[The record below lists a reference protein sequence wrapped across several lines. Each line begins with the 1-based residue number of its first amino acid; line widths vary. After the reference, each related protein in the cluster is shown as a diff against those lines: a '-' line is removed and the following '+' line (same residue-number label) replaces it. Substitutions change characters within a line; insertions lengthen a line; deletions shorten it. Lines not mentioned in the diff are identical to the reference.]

1 MAVFLIFI
9 LKYLISDIYSCRRF
23 LVLPLCPYF
32 DLVAGLTL
40 GDGDA
45 AGDGLAAGLG
55 FIAGAAVSLPGE
67 DAAAGD
73 VVAAGEF
80 VLTAGSHADTNA
92 MARIVVSRSMN

>member
-1 MAVFLIFI
+1 M
-9 LKYLISDIYSCRRF
+9 
-23 LVLPLCPYF
+23 CPYF
-32 DLVAGLTL
+32 DLVACLTL

-45 AGDGLAAGLG
+45 PGDGLAAGLG
-55 FIAGAAVSLPGE
+55 LVAGAAVSLPGE

-92 MARIVVSRSMN
+92 MARIVVSTSMN

>member
-1 MAVFLIFI
+1 VIFTLAVAFLI
-9 LKYLISDIYSCRRF
+9 
-23 LVLPLCPYF
+23 LPLCPYF
-32 DLVAGLTL
+32 VLVAGLTL

-55 FIAGAAVSLPGE
+55 LVAGATVSLPGE

-73 VVAAGEF
+73 VVPAGEF
-80 VLTAGSHADTNA
+80 VLAAGSHADTNA

>member
-1 MAVFLIFI
+1 MIFT
-9 LKYLISDIYSCRRF
+9 LGVAF

-32 DLVAGLTL
+32 DLAVGLTL

-45 AGDGLAAGLG
+45 ACDGLAAGLG
-55 FIAGAAVSLPGE
+55 LVAGAAVSLPGE

-73 VVAAGEF
+73 VVPAGEF
-80 VLTAGSHADTNA
+80 VLTLGSHADTNA

>member
-1 MAVFLIFI
+1 MFLILI
-9 LKYLISDIYSCRRF
+9 LKYLISDIYSCRRIP
-23 LVLPLCPYF
+23 VLPSCPYF
-32 DLVAGLTL
+32 DLVTGLTL

-55 FIAGAAVSLPGE
+55 FVAGVAVSLPGE

-73 VVAAGEF
+73 VVPAGEF

-92 MARIVVSRSMN
+92 MARIVVSRSMS